1 MHLTGRMLTD
11 EYDDNIV
18 SSTDILYDDEDDEV
32 CYYWSDFIFIHCNE
46 HFKSEFISLSA
57 FQSFVVLEHFL
68 TI

>member
-32 CYYWSDFIFIHCNE
+32 CYY
-46 HFKSEFISLSA
+46 
-57 FQSFVVLEHFL
+57 
-68 TI
+68 